1 MARPY
6 PVVLRQCASVSARSR
21 TTQATSADFGSA
33 TPTQISRNP
42 GAPSCNNVR
51 TLINLYF
58 HRSTKWRLGR
68 RGTYHETP
76 SPPPLPQPP
85 PVPRIS
91 RDAGEPTASLQGSPS
106 LEPT

>member
-6 PVVLRQCASVSARSR
+6 PVVFRQCASVSARSR
-21 TTQATSADFGSA
+21 TTEATSSDFGSA

-42 GAPSCNNVR
+42 GSPSCNNVR

-58 HRSTKWRLGR
+58 RHSTKSRLGR

-76 SPPPLPQPP
+76 SPPPLPPP
-85 PVPRIS
+85 PPLPSITPHPH
-91 RDAGEPTASLQGSPS
+91 APTTSL
-106 LEPT
+106 